1 MKPTVEELI
10 EKSKNW
16 KEELAKLRSIVLD
29 CGLKEEVEM
38 VSTVLFF

>member
-10 EKSKNW
+10 AKNKNW

-29 CGLKEEVEM
+29 CGLTEEGPAS
-38 VSTVLFF
+38 STRI